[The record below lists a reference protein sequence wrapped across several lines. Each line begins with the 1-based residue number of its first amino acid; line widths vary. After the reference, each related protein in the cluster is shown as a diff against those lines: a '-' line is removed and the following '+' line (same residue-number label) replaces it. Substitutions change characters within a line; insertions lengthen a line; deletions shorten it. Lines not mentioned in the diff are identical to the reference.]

1 MQLLLRLGR
10 YKTPLYVG
18 LRRQMSS
25 DLGLESMRD
34 SATLLL
40 SRVGFQAL
48 SSASS
53 TSPIP
58 VGCGLLLYFA
68 VSGNIAEPVVRWPRS
83 TTSGSLNSLGG
94 EKRRS

>member
-34 SATLLL
+34 SATLLP
-40 SRVGFQAL
+40 SRAGFQAPC
-48 SSASS
+48 SASS
-53 TSPIP
+53 VSLVP
-58 VGCGLLLYFA
+58 VGCGLWLYFA
-68 VSGNIAEPVVRWPRS
+68 VSENIAEPVVVWPS
-83 TTSGSLNSLGG
+83 STSGSLNFSGG
-94 EKRRS
+94 SKRRS

>member
-18 LRRQMSS
+18 LRRQTSS

-34 SATLLL
+34 SATLLP
-40 SRVGFQAL
+40 SKVGFQAP

-53 TSPIP
+53 ASLVP
-58 VGCGLLLYFA
+58 VGCGLWLYIA
-68 VSGNIAEPVVRWPRS
+68 VSGNNTEPAFEWPRS
-83 TTSGSLNSLGG
+83 TSGSINFSEGV
-94 EKRRS
+94 KRRS